1 MAATHLKNPR
11 LRDET
16 RDPPGEAPA
25 ELTVE
30 KPRGTLL
37 PGALGAV
44 RRNPIKAGVGAIAVV
59 AALAAGVVW
68 YLHARDYESSDDAF
82 VDGRPVYVEL
92 QVSGVIEAAPV
103 TDNQIVK
110 AGDLLVRIDARDYQ
124 AAVDLAA
131 AQILQAEAGVASV
144 SAQIYE
150 QAATISEVGRAVVE
164 TQAALD
170 FSKQENTRYQDLV
183 AKGAGTEQRAQQSA
197 SVLDSKR
204 AALSAAQFGQSA
216 AQRQKLVLD
225 AQGKSA
231 EAALAT
237 AKAQKEA
244 ADANLSRVEL
254 RATTEGRVTKLTAV
268 AGQLATPG
276 QVVMILVPLEV
287 WVTANFKETDLT
299 DIRPGQPVAIYVDA
313 YGRNFPGHVDS
324 IQAGSGTVF
333 SLLPAENATGNYV
346 KVVQRIPVKIT
357 FDRQPDALL
366 GLGMSVEPT
375 VTLR

>member
-1 MAATHLKNPR
+1 MAETHLKDPR

-30 KPRGTLL
+30 KPRGAPA
-37 PGALGAV
+37 PGALGV
-44 RRNPIKAGVGAIAVV
+44 LRRNPIKAGVGAIAIV

-68 YLHARDYESSDDAF
+68 YLHARHYVSSDDAF
-82 VDGRPVYVEL
+82 VDGRPVYLEL

-131 AQILQAEAGVASV
+131 AQILQAEAGVAGV
-144 SAQIYE
+144 RAQIYE
-150 QAATISEVGRAVVE
+150 QVATTSEVGRTVVE
-164 TQAALD
+164 AQAALD
-170 FSKQENTRYQDLV
+170 FSKQENTRYQELV

-197 SVLDSKR
+197 SDLDSKR

-216 AQRQKLVLD
+216 AQRQRLVLD
-225 AQGKSA
+225 AQEKSA

-237 AKAQKEA
+237 AKAEKEA

-254 RATTEGRVTKLTAV
+254 RATTEGRVAKLTAV

-287 WVTANFKETDLT
+287 WVTANFKETELT

-313 YGRNFPGHVDS
+313 YGRDFSGHVDS

-375 VTLR
+375 VTVR